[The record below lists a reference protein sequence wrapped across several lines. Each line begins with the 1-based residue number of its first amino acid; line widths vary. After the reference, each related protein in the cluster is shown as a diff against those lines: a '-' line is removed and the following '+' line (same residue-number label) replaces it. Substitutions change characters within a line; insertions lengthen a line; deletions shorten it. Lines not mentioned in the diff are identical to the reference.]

1 MSKGFWSTD
10 FVNLF
15 LDFLLSEILVARPR
29 VIRVENKVLSPLS
42 SYQVAWPFIP
52 SLLFKF
58 DYKIVK
64 HERSKK
70 KHELRPS

>member
-42 SYQVAWPFIP
+42 SYQSWSSEP
-52 SLLFKF
+52 
-58 DYKIVK
+58 DTT
-64 HERSKK
+64 H
-70 KHELRPS
+70 RPTNNQENASFGFREV

>member
-42 SYQVAWPFIP
+42 SYQGLP
-52 SLLFKF
+52 SPGTRIGHCTGPPPAL
-58 DYKIVK
+58 V
-64 HERSKK
+64 ESVSRVNGA
-70 KHELRPS
+70 E